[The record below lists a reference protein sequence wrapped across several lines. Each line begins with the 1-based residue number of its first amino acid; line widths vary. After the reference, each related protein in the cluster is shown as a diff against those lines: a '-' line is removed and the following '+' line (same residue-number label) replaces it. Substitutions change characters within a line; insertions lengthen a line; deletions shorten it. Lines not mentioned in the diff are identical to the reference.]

1 MIASLYQSSSTISA
15 ASAFWVSTED
25 KTFMA

>member
-1 MIASLYQSSSTISA
+1 MMASLYQSSSTVSA
-15 ASAFWVSTED
+15 ASAFLVSTED